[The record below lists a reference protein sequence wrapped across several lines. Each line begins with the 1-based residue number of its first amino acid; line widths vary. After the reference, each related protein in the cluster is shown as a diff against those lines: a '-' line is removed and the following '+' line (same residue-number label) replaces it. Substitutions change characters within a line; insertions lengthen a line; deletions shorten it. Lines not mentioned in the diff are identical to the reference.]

1 MAITL
6 QERIVDLGSHG
17 LLALT
22 LGLFAPPQPP
32 AARHGYARWH
42 AHPGQPE
49 WQDRTALF
57 SLAVTGPEGSGE
69 IWPDHVHALQQGH
82 ALVVFGRAEWQQ
94 VLRIVD
100 VARGVLRWECTVPA
114 LREALGVVPEPYMP
128 LDAVV
133 TGHGDQAFHMHLGS
147 LSAPLL
153 RVELDPPALLPLQLP
168 ERSRFAEWFFGHG
181 HLLEWERGS
190 KLARSAAWAGG
201 AHAGPWQPWQAKPAS
216 RRFEPTLA
224 RRGTRLVL
232 SLPRGEVQWIDLAAP
247 GVRHSLRPS
256 DEELSAEPRGVWLS
270 PSGRYL
276 LQPDDTLRAGMLVDL
291 EEGRRAPVRLPE
303 WDPQPQPA
311 SGGLPL
317 NLRSDWAITE
327 AGGCVLEGGVLT
339 FTPYEALPWQP
350 LPAAPAPR
358 GKPAAPAAELLAALR
373 RPSLALLPPKRG
385 TAPLSHAHGAPHLA
399 PGTPWPE
406 HGGRPMALLCEL
418 ALTEVHAATPGLP
431 LPASGWLQC
440 YVALDAEGEALL
452 DEMFNPVALRV
463 RHEPD
468 AAAPLT
474 ALPPGHAPALPLR
487 CAPDKAELPPPGH
500 PRTRTLA
507 AAHDYARWYDTRG
520 EVKPGWRLGGYAS
533 ALQPQ
538 VPEEEPASGGP
549 YELLLQIDSDD
560 AWMWGTDSGL
570 LYVLLPEG
578 DAARGDFSRAV
589 GVTQGF

>member
-1 MAITL
+1 MAIVL
-6 QERIVDLGSHG
+6 QERIIDLGSHG

-22 LGLFAPPQPP
+22 VGFFGPPQPA

-42 AHPGQPE
+42 AHPGRPE
-49 WQDRTALF
+49 AEDRTALF
-57 SLAVTGPEGSGE
+57 TLAVTGLEGNGE
-69 IWPDHVHALQQGH
+69 VWPDHVHALQQGH
-82 ALVVFGRAEWQQ
+82 ALVVFGHAKRPQ
-94 VLRIVD
+94 VVRIVD
-100 VARGVLRWECTVPA
+100 AARGLLRWECTVPA
-114 LREALGVVPEPYMP
+114 LREALGALPEPYMP

-133 TGHGDQAFHMHLGS
+133 TAHGDQAFHMHLGS
-147 LSAPLL
+147 ISAPLV
-153 RVELDPPALLPLQLP
+153 RVQLDPPGLLPLQLP
-168 ERSRFAEWFFGHG
+168 DRQRFAEWQFGAG

-190 KLARSAAWAGG
+190 KLARSAAWDGG
-201 AHAGPWQPWQAKPAS
+201 AEAGPWQPWQAKPAS

-247 GVRHSLRPS
+247 AQRHTLRPS
-256 DEELSAEPRGVWLS
+256 DVELGAEPRGVWLS

-276 LQPDDTLRAGMLVDL
+276 LQPDETLRAGMVVDL
-291 EEGRRAPVRLPE
+291 DEGRRAPVELPE
-303 WDPQPQPA
+303 WDPQPQPGR
-311 SGGLPL
+311 GGVPL
-317 NLRSDWAITE
+317 RLRADWAITDE
-327 AGGCVLEGGVLT
+327 GGCVLEGGVLH
-339 FTPYEALPWQP
+339 FTPYSALPWQA

-358 GKPAAPAAELLAALR
+358 GKPQAPAAELLATLR
-373 RPSLALLPPKRG
+373 RPSLALLPARRG
-385 TAPLSHAHGAPHLA
+385 TQPLSHAHGAPHLA

-418 ALTEVHAATPGLP
+418 ALAEVHAATPGLP
-431 LPASGWLQC
+431 LPTSGWLQC

-452 DEMFNPVALRV
+452 DEMFNPVALLV

-468 AAAPLT
+468 ATAPLV
-474 ALPPGHAPALPLR
+474 ALLPGHAPPRPLR
-487 CAPDKAELPPPGH
+487 CEADRADLPPPGH
-500 PRTRTLA
+500 HRARTLPA
-507 AAHDYARWYDTRG
+507 PHDYARWYDARG

-538 VPEEEPASGGP
+538 VPEEEPAGGGP
-549 YELLLQIDSDD
+549 HELLLQIDSDE

-578 DAARGDFSRAV
+578 DAARGDFTRAV